1 MLTAEVEATLLE
13 KQLAV
18 VEREAA
24 MSWVK
29 EKAKEM
35 MGKLKGESTELR
47 EAMEAHKASPSI

>member
-1 MLTAEVEATLLE
+1 
-13 KQLAV
+13 
-18 VEREAA
+18 